1 LTYLEDLEG
10 LIRKEFEIV
19 MKRKRSFRRS
29 QAGFSLV
36 ELLIV
41 IAIIG
46 ILAAVAIPQFLE
58 TLKSGRETAVIK
70 TLETIHTN
78 QATYLGRRQRFA
90 TLKEL
95 SEDALLDSSYAN
107 NSPVNGYIYQIAPEV
122 TADKYCVQATRVSDS
137 TASRDFNIDQS
148 GIKRFRESK
157 SPSPVPCGEGT
168 PMSAA
173 GSTAGAGGGAQ

>member
-1 LTYLEDLEG
+1 
-10 LIRKEFEIV
+10 
-19 MKRKRSFRRS
+19 MKRKRSLRRA

-46 ILAAVAIPQFLE
+46 ILAAVAIPQFLK
-58 TLKSGRETAVIK
+58 TLESGRETAVIK

-78 QATYLGRRQRFA
+78 QATYLGKRQRFA
-90 TLKEL
+90 SLKEL
-95 SEDALLDSSYAN
+95 SDEGLLDSSYASN
-107 NSPVNGYIYQIAPEV
+107 QPVSGYIYQSAPDV
-122 TADKYCVQATRVSDS
+122 TADKYCVQATRVSES

-148 GIKRFRESK
+148 GTKRFIESK

-168 PMSAA
+168 PLSSA
-173 GSTAGAGGGAQ
+173 GSTAGGGAGAQ